1 MSQIYNQI
9 ENALQE
15 SIDALVR
22 IYPFLSQVPN
32 LPAIYNNKQDSNIIP
47 IISGGGSGH
56 EPAHFGYVG
65 EGMLTAAISGPIFEP
80 PKAKQIF
87 ELIKFVDKGKG
98 VFLIIK
104 NFEKDLKEFSEAI
117 TLARQIGIKI
127 KYIVSHDDI
136 SIEKLNFRTR
146 HRGVAGTI
154 LLHKILGY
162 YALNG
167 ASLDELEQVALKLST
182 SMATLGVATKP
193 ANLPNHEN
201 DMFKLAPDTI
211 SYGIGIHGEE
221 GYRTEKFISSELL
234 ANELINKL
242 RMNLKWKPKDPYI
255 LLINNLGATTR
266 LEELIFSNDVLQL
279 LDIDGL
285 NIKFIKL
292 GRLITSLNMAGISIT
307 LCKLANP
314 DWEEAL
320 NSSTNAPS
328 W

>member
-193 ANLPNHEN
+193 R
-201 DMFKLAPDTI
+201 K
-211 SYGIGIHGEE
+211 
-221 GYRTEKFISSELL
+221 
-234 ANELINKL
+234 
-242 RMNLKWKPKDPYI
+242 
-255 LLINNLGATTR
+255 
-266 LEELIFSNDVLQL
+266 
-279 LDIDGL
+279 
-285 NIKFIKL
+285 
-292 GRLITSLNMAGISIT
+292 
-307 LCKLANP
+307 
-314 DWEEAL
+314 
-320 NSSTNAPS
+320 
-328 W
+328 

>member
-1 MSQIYNQI
+1 MKKIINEPTKVVDEMLNGLEFVHS
-9 ENALQE
+9 
-15 SIDALVR
+15 DLVKR
-22 IYPFLSQVPN
+22 VKGFDVIQRTSEKTGKV
-32 LPAIYNNKQDSNIIP
+32 A

-56 EPAHFGYVG
+56 EPAHAGFVG
-65 EGMLTAAISGPIFEP
+65 EGMLSAAICGAVFTSPTPDQILE
-80 PKAKQIF
+80 AIKQSD
-87 ELIKFVDKGKG
+87 EGAG
-98 VFLIIK
+98 VFTVIK
-104 NFEKDLKEFSEAI
+104 NYSGDVMNFEMAKDLAEME
-117 TLARQIGIKI
+117 GIKI

-279 LDIDGL
+279 LDIDRL
-285 NIKFIKL
+285 NIKF
-292 GRLITSLNMAGISIT
+292 TS
-307 LCKLANP
+307 
-314 DWEEAL
+314 
-320 NSSTNAPS
+320 
-328 W
+328 